1 MGMPLTSGAI
11 LRNRY
16 RIQRR
21 IGGGGMGSVYL
32 AEDLVF
38 RRLIAVK
45 EMIEMFADEAAREKS
60 IADFQ
65 REAEL
70 LARLDHPAIPTIFD
84 YFFDDSRGRYY
95 LVMKYIDGG
104 DLATQLRL
112 LGGKIDELV
121 VTQWGVEI
129 CEVLDYIHSQTPPI
143 IYRDLKPAN
152 LMLDNHNRI
161 MLVDFGIAR
170 VVAPTQ
176 KGVTAIGTAGYA
188 PPELFAG
195 HVEPA
200 SDIYSLGAT
209 MFHLLTGHDPQD
221 HPLVIFDFAKNPRPR
236 QIDPNIT
243 PEMEAMIIK
252 AVEYKCEDR
261 YAAVSIL
268 GKELKHHLRTISQ
281 RDQIEDS
288 SGAIEPP
295 GAAGVW
301 HCIHCGH
308 EMLID
313 AIFCVACGKRQTLE
327 APAKLII
334 LSDEEQVAE
343 IILSGEGAWMIG
355 RTDQHRSIRPFIDLS
370 KYDPEHRISRR
381 HAKIFADGDW
391 FYIEDF
397 GAQNGTIINEQIRL
411 KPDTPHLLESGDEI
425 RFGAT
430 RVRFLHQRRA
440 SSSQELTGRLLVDSS
455 RLESGL
461 KRIGTGNSGVQ
472 WLLADSE
479 RQKIDEASPPSEKLE
494 IPPAQALPIAPVSS
508 PPPSEEI
515 DEEEDEVP
523 EAAVATITCPA
534 CQHQQPMPAKFCNEC
549 GSQLTPKPA
558 TPPALLICPQGHIYN
573 SATETCP
580 YCERLEHTVAVVE
593 AKAPVQQPVGDD
605 IEPATR
611 AESPLAPDEPLRTTG
626 SLPRLVEENS
636 DPQARI
642 IPAEDDNAVSLNAS
656 THEREE

>member
-45 EMIEMFADEAAREKS
+45 EMIEMFADETAREKS

-84 YFFDDSRGRYY
+84 YFFDESRGRYY

-112 LGGKIDELV
+112 LGGKVDELV

-129 CEVLDYIHSQTPPI
+129 CEVLDYIHSQNPPI

-221 HPLVIFDFAKNPRPR
+221 HPLIIFDFAKNPRPR
-236 QIDPNIT
+236 QIDPEIS

-268 GKELKHHLRTISQ
+268 GKELKHHHRMLSHREHV
-281 RDQIEDS
+281 EDS

-295 GAAGVW
+295 GVAGIW

-308 EMLID
+308 EMPID

-327 APAKLII
+327 APARLII
-334 LSDEEQVAE
+334 LDGEEQIE
-343 IILSGEGAWMIG
+343 EFILSGEGVWMIG

-430 RVRFLHQRRA
+430 KVRFLHQRRA
-440 SSSQELTGRLLVDSS
+440 ASSRELTGSLMVDSS

-461 KRIGTGNSGVQ
+461 KRIGSGSFEEQQVPVESDHQ
-472 WLLADSE
+472 M
-479 RQKIDEASPPSEKLE
+479 RDEALPPSGKPETPL
-494 IPPAQALPIAPVSS
+494 APDLLLSAVSS
-508 PPPSEEI
+508 PPPEEI
-515 DEEEDEVP
+515 REDEEIEMQEVG
-523 EAAVATITCPA
+523 AATISCPA
-534 CQHQQPMPAKFCNEC
+534 CHHEQPMPAKFCNEC
-549 GSQLTPKPA
+549 GILLSPKPA
-558 TPPALLICPQGHIYN
+558 TPPSLLICPQGHIYN

-580 YCERLEHTVAVVE
+580 YCERVEQVDAVIE
-593 AKAPVQQPVGDD
+593 AKAPIQKPIGNN
-605 IEPATR
+605 IEPANR
-611 AESPLAPDEPLRTTG
+611 PESPLSPDEPLRTTG
-626 SLPRLVEENS
+626 SLPPIVEENS
-636 DPQARI
+636 NPQARI
-642 IPAEDDNAVSLNAS
+642 IPAEEA
-656 THEREE
+656 E

>member
-1 MGMPLTSGAI
+1 MGIPLTSGAI

-45 EMIEMFADEAAREKS
+45 EMIEMFADEEAREKS

-84 YFFDDSRGRYY
+84 YFFDESRGRYY

-112 LGGKIDELV
+112 LGGKVDELV

-129 CEVLDYIHSQTPPI
+129 CEVLDYIHSQSPPI

-170 VVAPTQ
+170 VVTPTQ

-221 HPLVIFDFAKNPRPR
+221 HPLVIFDFAKNPKPR
-236 QIDPNIT
+236 HIDPEIS
-243 PEMEAMIIK
+243 PQMEAMIIK

-261 YAAVSIL
+261 YASVSIL
-268 GKELKHHLRTISQ
+268 GKELKQHLRLLS
-281 RDQIEDS
+281 RREHVEDS

-295 GAAGVW
+295 GVAGIW

-308 EMLID
+308 EMPID

-327 APAKLII
+327 APARLII
-334 LSDEEQVAE
+334 IDGEEQIE
-343 IILSGEGAWMIG
+343 EFILSGEGVWMIG

-370 KYDPEHRISRR
+370 KYDPEYRISRR

-391 FYIEDF
+391 YYIEDF

-411 KPDTPHLLESGDEI
+411 KPETPHLLESGDEI

-440 SSSQELTGRLLVDSS
+440 ASSRELAGSLMVDSS

-461 KRIGTGNSGVQ
+461 KRSSAGNSGAQ
-472 WLLADSE
+472 WLLADSD
-479 RQKIDEASPPSEKLE
+479 RQEIDEASSPSEKPE
-494 IPPAQALPIAPVSS
+494 IPPAPSIPPDSF
-508 PPPSEEI
+508 PPPSEER
-515 DEEEDEVP
+515 DEAEEDEVP

-549 GSQLTPKPA
+549 GGQLTPKPA
-558 TPPALLICPQGHIYN
+558 TAPSLLICPQGHIYN
-573 SATETCP
+573 SVTENCP
-580 YCERLEHTVAVVE
+580 YCERIEHVDAVSE
-593 AKAPVQQPVGDD
+593 AKAPVQQPIGNH

-611 AESPLAPDEPLRTTG
+611 PESPLSPDEPLRTTG
-626 SLPRLVEENS
+626 SLTPIVEKKS

-642 IPAEDDNAVSLNAS
+642 IPTEEAE
-656 THEREE
+656 